1 MKSKRFIYFVLILCG
16 QVVFAGCDLH
26 KTTEVATEVLKPAVI
41 QEVKEQT
48 YADEISLS
56 GNIKPSKTVKL
67 SYKIAGVIENV
78 FVEEGQAVGKNDMVM
93 MLDDYDYV
101 LNAKAAKATW
111 TASKMKMDSQIPS
124 KMNQAKAKLDVVE
137 KNYGR
142 IKELYEEGAVSEAQ
156 MEQVEA
162 EYIAASNMYQE
173 AMDAKEYTRIELEKA
188 EALRDVADA
197 NLKDTKLL
205 SPIDGVVLKKL
216 AESGETVAPG
226 YPVVILG
233 EVGEVETEVG
243 VADAYINKIKKGQE
257 AEVYVYGVEKE
268 FKGIIGEVGAMADP
282 ETRTF
287 PVKIQINNEENLLK
301 PGMVAKV
308 SIPLAEQK
316 SVFVPVDSVMN
327 MPEGPIVF
335 VYDEKKGE
343 VQKRKVVPG
352 NLLKDE
358 IEIKEGLKVGE
369 KIVVEGQFK
378 LSDHDK
384 INVEEAK

>member
-1 MKSKRFIYFVLILCG
+1 MKSKKFICFVLVLCV
-16 QVVFAGCDLH
+16 QLAFTGCNFH
-26 KTTEVATEVLKPAVI
+26 KTTEVTTEVLKPAVI
-41 QEVKEQT
+41 QEVKEQDYT
-48 YADEISLS
+48 HEISLS

-78 FVEEGQAVGKNDMVM
+78 FVEEGQAVAKNDVVM
-93 MLDDYDYV
+93 ALDAYDYE

-111 TASKMKMDSQIPS
+111 ASSKMKMDSQIPS

-137 KNYGR
+137 KNYER
-142 IKELYEEGAVSEAQ
+142 IKQLYEEGAVSTAQ

-173 AMDAKEYTRIELEKA
+173 ALDAKEYTRIELEKA
-188 EALRDVADA
+188 EALRDSAEA

-216 AESGETVAPG
+216 TESGETVAPG

-243 VADAYINKIKKGQE
+243 VADAYINKIKKGQQ
-257 AEVYVYGVEKE
+257 AKVYVYGIEKE
-268 FKGIIGEVGAMADP
+268 FEGIIREVGAMADP

-308 SIPLAEQK
+308 SIPLSEQK

-335 VYDEKKGE
+335 VYDEEDG
-343 VQKRKVVPG
+343 VVHKRKVVPG
-352 NLLKDE
+352 NLVKDK
-358 IEIKEGLKVGE
+358 IEMKEGLKAGE

-378 LSDHDK
+378 LSDNDK
-384 INVEEAK
+384 INVEETK